1 MTSKPLITIQNLAKT
16 YKGSIEPAVD
26 NIDMTVE
33 HGEVFGLLGPNG
45 AGKTTTISILCNL
58 IQPSSGSVKINNL
71 GYSRHARE
79 IKSLMGVVSQDIALF
94 PTLTAREN
102 LQYFA
107 GLYGLPGKTAKNRI
121 EEALKRLDLWEKRNT
136 AIKKYSGGMKRRIN
150 LLAGI
155 LHKPKLLFLDE
166 PTVGIDVQSRR
177 MIFEYLREL
186 NQEGTT
192 IFYTSHLL
200 EEAEKLCSRVSVID
214 KGRIILNGS
223 PSALI
228 RSTEGSKSLEDVF
241 IRVTGKKVRD

>member
-1 MTSKPLITIQNLAKT
+1 MTSQPLITIQNLAKT
-16 YKGSIEPAVD
+16 YKGSVEPAVD

-58 IQPSSGSVKINNL
+58 IQPTSGSVKINNL
-71 GYSRHARE
+71 SYSRHARE

-107 GLYGLPGKTAKNRI
+107 GLYGLSGKTAKNRI

-136 AIKKYSGGMKRRIN
+136 ALKKYSGGMKRRIN

>member
-1 MTSKPLITIQNLAKT
+1 MTSQPIIAIQNLVKT
-16 YKGSIEPAVD
+16 YKGSHEPAV
-26 NIDMTVE
+26 NSINMNVE
-33 HGEVFGLLGPNG
+33 HGEIFGLLGPNG
-45 AGKTTTISILCNL
+45 AGKTTTISILCDL
-58 IQPSSGSVKINNL
+58 IPATSGSVKINNL
-71 GYSRHARE
+71 KYSQHARK
-79 IKSLMGVVSQDIALF
+79 IKSLMGVVSQDIALY
-94 PTLTAREN
+94 PTLTAWEN

-107 GLYGLPGKTAKNRI
+107 GLYGLSGTTGKNRI
-121 EEALKRLDLWEKRNT
+121 KEALKRLDLWEKRNV

-214 KGRIILNGS
+214 QGKIIANGS
-223 PSALI
+223 PAELI
-228 RSTEGSKSLEDVF
+228 KRTEGASSLEDVF
-241 IRVTGKKVRD
+241 IRITGKKVRD